1 MEKKQTVTD
10 APAQGSALAVE
21 LIHEN
26 ALADLSGMTPSR
38 IRHLSDA
45 GHLPPVDASQYPLLE
60 TFRALFLYL
69 QRDENNTTKQRT
81 AELLAARCKLTSN
94 KADLAE
100 IDLAR
105 ARGDTFSAGTVA
117 GLFADVITATRQ
129 RLLAAPSKYAGQF
142 VGIETVT
149 ESHKRWKAA
158 IVAITTGLARPL
170 VATAPTPSKPAKS
183 KARGPK

>member
-1 MEKKQTVTD
+1 MTD
-10 APAQGSALAVE
+10 ASATAPDAAM
-21 LIHEN
+21 IHERD
-26 ALADLSGMTPSR
+26 LADLSGVESR
-38 IRHLSDA
+38 KIRHLA
-45 GHLPPVDASQYPLLE
+45 EQGILPPIDGSRLPLEPAL
-60 TFRALFLYL
+60 RALFRYL
-69 QRDENNTTKQRT
+69 QKDENSTTKQRQ
-81 AELLAARCKLTSN
+81 AELLAARCKLTAH

-105 ARGDTFSAGTVA
+105 ARGDTFSAGAVA

-149 ESHKRWKAA
+149 EAHKRWKAA
-158 IVAITTGLARPL
+158 IVTITTGLARPL

-183 KARGPK
+183 KARRPK

>member
-1 MEKKQTVTD
+1 MPTF
-10 APAQGSALAVE
+10 PALNLGKFGTLLSKE
-21 LIHEN
+21 SFRPLII
-26 ALADLSGMTPSR
+26 AACR
-38 IRHLSDA
+38 
-45 GHLPPVDASQYPLLE
+45 
-60 TFRALFLYL
+60 YL

-105 ARGDTFSAGTVA
+105 AKGDTFAA
-117 GLFADVITATRQ
+117 ADVAAKIAEIITATRQ

-142 VGIETVT
+142 VGVETVT
-149 ESHKRWKAA
+149 EAHKRWKAA

-170 VATAPTPSKPAKS
+170 DPAATPAKS
-183 KARGPK
+183 KTKR